1 LKPGEVITWIK
12 IEPFRFP
19 LGQIV
24 FSSLAG
30 VGLAILLALSIGIL
44 LGYWKSRRT
53 DASGSG
59 GLDLR

>member
-19 LGQIV
+19 LGQILV
-24 FSSLAG
+24 SSLAT
-30 VGLAILLALSIGIL
+30 VGLAILLAVSIGIL
-44 LGYWKSRRT
+44 LGYLKSRKT
-53 DASGSG
+53 DARGSG